1 MQLGINIVEVCTC
14 KEKLHNSAGTSLL
27 LKTKVEAV
35 KKGVSSALQLT
46 TENFLQENTTNICF
60 NKEPKYGNTLLTMVL

>member
-46 TENFLQENTTNICF
+46 TKKFSRG
-60 NKEPKYGNTLLTMVL
+60 KYN